1 MAARFTWHEKFTR
14 VADKLPEDLQGEF
27 VLAVIR
33 YGTYGEEP
41 DLEYPLSAIFESIR
55 EDVDYSVN
63 AIKNGS
69 LGGRGK
75 KKKEGNSGE
84 ETPLETPLKTP
95 LSNDENPTL
104 ETAKPPF
111 EAKTR
116 QDITRQDIT
125 RQDNKGA
132 RFTPPTPEQ
141 VSTYAKTAG
150 ITLNAERFC
159 DFYAS
164 KGWKVGSSSMKDWK
178 AAARNWA
185 ARDKPK
191 EVTLDA
197 EAEFYASLV

>member
-14 VADKLPEDLQGEF
+14 VVDKLPEESQGAF

-33 YGTYGEEP
+33 YGSYGEEP
-41 DLEYPLSAIFESIR
+41 DLDYPLNVIFESIR
-55 EDVDYSVN
+55 EDVDYSVS
-63 AIKNGS
+63 ARKNGS
-69 LGGRGK
+69 LGGRGN

-84 ETPLETPLKTP
+84 ETPLE
-95 LSNDENPTL
+95 NPPL

-116 QDITRQDIT
+116 QDIARQDIT

-191 EVTLDA
+191 EVTRDA